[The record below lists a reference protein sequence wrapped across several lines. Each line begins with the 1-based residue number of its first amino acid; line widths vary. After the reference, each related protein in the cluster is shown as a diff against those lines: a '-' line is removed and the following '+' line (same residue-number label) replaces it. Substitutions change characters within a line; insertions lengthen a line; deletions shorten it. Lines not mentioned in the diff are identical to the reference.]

1 MRHTGLTGQ
10 TNRQNDVIFVAESK
24 DRDHT
29 NRKYTKHTF
38 VAESKD
44 RDATKVGGSK
54 LYTKIPVHLRVIED
68 VARQVHA
75 TKVGGSKLYTKIPVH
90 LRVIED
96 VARQVHPHRSVGGLI
111 NWCVVLLLL

>member
-1 MRHTGLTGQ
+1 M
-10 TNRQNDVIFVAESK
+10 
-24 DRDHT
+24 HT

-68 VARQVHA
+68 VARQVH
-75 TKVGGSKLYTKIPVH
+75 
-90 LRVIED
+90 
-96 VARQVHPHRSVGGLI
+96 PHRSVGGLI